1 MQDHMYEM
9 ELGGRTLSIESGKY
23 AFQAGGSVIVRCGDT
38 AVMVNATGSKTERE
52 GIDFFPLS
60 VEYEEKMYAAGKIPG
75 GFIKREGRPATSAI
89 LAARLIDRP
98 IRCLLYTSPQSN
110 ARFADNSA
118 PDG

>member
-52 GIDFFPLS
+52 ELTFSRS
-60 VEYEEKMYAAGKIPG
+60 V
-75 GFIKREGRPATSAI
+75 
-89 LAARLIDRP
+89 
-98 IRCLLYTSPQSN
+98 
-110 ARFADNSA
+110 
-118 PDG
+118 

>member
-1 MQDHMYEM
+1 MQQVQNHVYEM

-60 VEYEEKMYAAGKIPG
+60 VGYFG
-75 GFIKREGRPATSAI
+75 GP
-89 LAARLIDRP
+89 LDRP
-98 IRCLLYTSPQSN
+98 PDS
-110 ARFADNSA
+110 SA
-118 PDG
+118 FPERIL